1 MGEKATLRVT
11 VGVII
16 VEEVGT
22 LEMYASF
29 VLYSSLVVYSSTLQ
43 DCDRAGPHDRPDEYS
58 AFGSF
63 NELSGPFASPSSAP
77 KIQRPP
83 RPWEEGGLFDDGHGF
98 FAESNVGKK
107 SRENTKAKA
116 REAQRLLEE
125 ENDETDWFSMNR
137 PGSTK
142 GKVDGKRFSE
152 GTSKL
157 PHKPA
162 PSTIDLGFRNSSVF
176 QVPVELGSR
185 GGQHSRPS
193 LQDCIDVGDRRPRE
207 NLYREGDRGKRR
219 ERDRG
224 EKRERDRGEK
234 KERDRGKKRDRDRGG
249 EREREMGGDNEELRR
264 RDSHRR
270 DREYNEPL
278 QERGSRWRGGYDR

>member
-1 MGEKATLRVT
+1 MRYIPL
-11 VGVII
+11 
-16 VEEVGT
+16 
-22 LEMYASF
+22 F
-29 VLYSSLVVYSSTLQ
+29 VYSSTLQ

-63 NELSGPFASPSSAP
+63 NELSGPFASPSSAVP

-83 RPWEEGGLFDDGHGF
+83 RPWEEGGQFDDGHGF

-137 PGSTK
+137 AGPTR

-176 QVPVELGSR
+176 QVPVELDSR

-193 LQDCIDVGDRRPRE
+193 LQDRIDVGDRRPRE

-224 EKRERDRGEK
+224 EKRERNRGEKGEGDRGEKERDRGK
-234 KERDRGKKRDRDRGG
+234 KERDRGKKRERDRGE

-270 DREYNEPL
+270 DRGYDEPL
-278 QERGSRWRGGYDR
+278 QERGSRWRGGYNR